1 MDIICESPMLF
12 RFFRLVIIMIL
23 TREKMKQLKSII
35 TIGITLPFL
44 TACLNNQP
52 SFDPNNTEIR
62 VIDSKSYNIP
72 IGANPS
78 PYVDAKVIKFYHK
91 IGLSECKEGDITWE
105 ESNAVD
111 EMSVAI
117 QNGDKDI
124 YGRLAK
130 EGRIGCASP
139 IQDNKK

>member
-1 MDIICESPMLF
+1 MKDLQSILPISLTLF
-12 RFFRLVIIMIL
+12 LLSGCM
-23 TREKMKQLKSII
+23 
-35 TIGITLPFL
+35 
-44 TACLNNQP
+44 NDQP
-52 SFDPNNTEIR
+52 AFDPHKTEIR
-62 VIDSKSYNIP
+62 VIDGKSYNIP
-72 IGANPS
+72 LGANPS
-78 PYVDAKVIKFYHK
+78 PYVDAKVIKFYNK

-139 IQDNKK
+139 IQQHKK

>member
-1 MDIICESPMLF
+1 MLF
-12 RFFRLVIIMIL
+12 RFFRLVIIMII
-23 TREKMKQLKSII
+23 TREKMKQLKSILI
-35 TIGITLPFL
+35 IGITLPL
-44 TACLNNQP
+44 MTGCINNQP

-62 VIDSKSYNIP
+62 VIDGKSYNIP
-72 IGANPS
+72 VGANPS
-78 PYVDAKVIKFYHK
+78 PYVDAKVIKFYKK
-91 IGLSECKEGDITWE
+91 IGLSACKEGDITWE
-105 ESNAVD
+105 ESNAVN